1 MKYYNFLLLLFI
13 IISVF
18 VKILGE
24 INFPYNAFL
33 FQLINYNQNY
43 FLNPLF
49 VFFAIYGR
57 EYVWIPLVL
66 ILFIF
71 SKTRKFSLDLVA
83 TFIIAIILGEIFKFL
98 VAQYRP
104 FDYIHSNLLISEK
117 NDFSYPS
124 GHALIV
130 STGSVTLLK
139 GNIKFLSIIMLMEA
153 IIVSYARI
161 YVGVHWPIDVISG
174 WLLGSWISL
183 FYLNE
188 IKKFEFIKKL
198 YLLVKA

>member
-1 MKYYNFLLLLFI
+1 M
-13 IISVF
+13 
-18 VKILGE
+18 
-24 INFPYNAFL
+24 
-33 FQLINYNQNY
+33 
-43 FLNPLF
+43 
-49 VFFAIYGR
+49 FFAIYGR

-98 VAQYRP
+98 LAQYRP

-139 GNIKFLSIIMLMEA
+139 GNIKFLSIIMLIEA